1 MLKRYCVS
9 HFLSLRAISVS
20 KPLLCQAGRKFN
32 CHHFGLPG
40 RFYVVLRLGKCPWGF
55 GHCYFSDVP
64 CPCPCRFPK
73 LWPFLLPPTPH
84 RAGKSAGMT
93 EAESKDQPIPPSPQV
108 SATSPTG
115 LLKSGTC
122 FPVQT
127 LQTSLFLLS
136 LGRGWRCPF
145 SRDTLLL
152 SCSKTPHHGLNKVP
166 SVLYTMR
173 PILELQ
179 TGLPTRVPP
188 IVFPTS
194 VNGLFIPSCT
204 LQKRK
209 PLFLY
214 SMFTPL

>member
-1 MLKRYCVS
+1 M
-9 HFLSLRAISVS
+9 A
-20 KPLLCQAGRKFN
+20 
-32 CHHFGLPG
+32 LPAA
-40 RFYVVLRLGKCPWGF
+40 P
-55 GHCYFSDVP
+55 HS
-64 CPCPCRFPK
+64 
-73 LWPFLLPPTPH
+73 TP
-84 RAGKSAGMT
+84 GKSAGMT
-93 EAESKDQPIPPSPQV
+93 ESESKDQPISPSPQV
-108 SATSPTG
+108 SAASPTG
-115 LLKSGTC
+115 LLKSGTW

-136 LGRGWRCPF
+136 PGRGWGCPF
-145 SRDTLLL
+145 SGDTVLL

-179 TGLPTRVPP
+179 TGLPKLVPP

-209 PLFLY
+209 SLFLY
-214 SMFTPL
+214 SMFTPLWNLLAWPSKCSQDSTSSSQFPCCHSSPSHQCFLQGHVLGS

>member
-1 MLKRYCVS
+1 MSLVPALVVS
-9 HFLSLRAISVS
+9 LNYGPF
-20 KPLLCQAGRKFN
+20 C
-32 CHHFGLPG
+32 
-40 RFYVVLRLGKCPWGF
+40 CP
-55 GHCYFSDVP
+55 
-64 CPCPCRFPK
+64 
-73 LWPFLLPPTPH
+73 PPSTPH

-108 SATSPTG
+108 SAASPTG
-115 LLKSGTC
+115 LLKSGTW

-136 LGRGWRCPF
+136 PGRGWGCPF

-179 TGLPTRVPP
+179 TGLPTLVPP